1 MRGMKCQR
9 ARSVLSSYLDG
20 AVTGIQMQAV
30 SDHLRAC
37 RECSLEYAQ
46 LQQTQQ
52 MVASLGRKQAPPELA
67 LQVRVALSRQA
78 SLEAQHRLD
87 VLVMRF
93 RDALNGFMLP
103 ATAGVISAVIF
114 FGTLI
119 GVLMLPDRLSAAQE
133 DVPTMLYTPPQLEA
147 LPSGVALAEDTPEA
161 VVVETL
167 VDAKGRVQ
175 DDRILSGLAA
185 HPNLRPQLNNIM
197 IFTTFRPATSFGVP
211 TSGRVVLSFSNINVR
226 G

>member
-9 ARSVLSSYLDG
+9 ARSMLSPYLDG
-20 AVTGIQMQAV
+20 AVTGVEMQSIAG
-30 SDHLRAC
+30 HLRAC

-46 LQQTQQ
+46 LQRTQH
-52 MVASLGRKQAPPELA
+52 MLAGLGRKKAPPELA
-67 LQVRVALSRQA
+67 LQIRVALSQQA
-78 SLEAQHRLD
+78 SSQAKWRLE
-87 VLVMRF
+87 VLAMRF
-93 RDALNGFMLP
+93 RDALNAFMLP

-114 FGTLI
+114 FGMLI
-119 GVLMLPDRLSAAQE
+119 GVLMLPEGLSAAQE
-133 DVPTMLYTPPQLEA
+133 DVPTMLYTPPQLQA
-147 LPSGVALAEDTPEA
+147 LPAGVALDEDTPEA

-167 VDAKGRVQ
+167 VGANGRVQ
-175 DDRILSGLAA
+175 DYRILSGPAE

-211 TSGRVVLSFSNINVR
+211 TSGRVVLSFSNINVK